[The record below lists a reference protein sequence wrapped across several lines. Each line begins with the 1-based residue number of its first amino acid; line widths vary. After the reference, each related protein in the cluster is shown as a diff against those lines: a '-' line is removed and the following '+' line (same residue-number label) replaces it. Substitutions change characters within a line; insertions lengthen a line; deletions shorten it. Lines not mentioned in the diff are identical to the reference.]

1 MSAGKEG
8 WLNVLT
14 QGQSREY
21 VLDGFIG
28 SVEFATLASSYGIK
42 ASRAAAKSSRIAAE
56 SARMARDPEVELKA
70 SEQAKPIPV
79 LPLLVLLMLSGL
91 VGLIGIR
98 KLRAV
103 SM

>member
-1 MSAGKEG
+1 M
-8 WLNVLT
+8 
-14 QGQSREY
+14 
-21 VLDGFIG
+21 
-28 SVEFATLASSYGIK
+28 
-42 ASRAAAKSSRIAAE
+42 AAE

-79 LPLLVLLMLSGL
+79 LPLFVLLMLSGL

-98 KLRAV
+98 KLKAV

>member
-1 MSAGKEG
+1 MA
-8 WLNVLT
+8 
-14 QGQSREY
+14 QGQRREY
-21 VLDGFIG
+21 VLNGFIG
-28 SVEFATLASSYGIK
+28 SAEFATLASSYGIK
-42 ASRAAAKSSRIAAE
+42 ASRATAESSRVVAE

-79 LPLLVLLMLSGL
+79 LPLFVLLILSGL